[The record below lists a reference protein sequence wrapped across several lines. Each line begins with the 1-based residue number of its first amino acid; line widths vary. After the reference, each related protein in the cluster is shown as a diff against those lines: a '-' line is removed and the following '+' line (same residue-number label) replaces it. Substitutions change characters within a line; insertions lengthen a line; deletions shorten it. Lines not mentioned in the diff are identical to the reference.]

1 MKGVAEKAKKKG
13 PLSKGASPVR
23 IRTVS
28 CLSAW
33 LGWLDSNQRPID
45 SGSIDAIES
54 WLDEISWNS
63 RTRFLVAFSHCRLLG
78 ACGAEFCRV

>member
-1 MKGVAEKAKKKG
+1 MSV
-13 PLSKGASPVR
+13 
-23 IRTVS
+23 
-28 CLSAW
+28 
-33 LGWLDSNQRPID
+33 D

-78 ACGAEFCRV
+78 AVAGRSKLDSLERAKLDSCDRGIGR